1 MIDFN
6 RLTRPFSQE
15 EIKERTGKK
24 VNGVPMVFKYVPSHT
39 VVSRLNEIGAENWSF
54 VIKESKEYNN
64 EVVVLGSLRIG
75 NTVKEAYGSSI
86 VAEYKDLGSTY
97 KSASMLSLV
106 KASSLYNIPSVI
118 HTNLSPKIHQNNYQ
132 QQYSAAPPLLE
143 RSLPSS
149 CKDCG
154 VVISDAEVR
163 FSRTYSQTYQNKE
176 LCKDCQQ
183 QYRNKQ
189 NHNDIRR
196 VK

>member
-1 MIDFN
+1 MMINFN
-6 RLTRPFSQE
+6 RLTRPFLQE
-15 EIKERTGKK
+15 EIKERLGKK

-54 VIKESKEYNN
+54 IIKESKEYNN

-75 NTVKEAYGSSI
+75 DTVKEAYGSSI

-118 HTNLSPKIHQNNYQ
+118 HTNITPQ
-132 QQYSAAPPLLE
+132 QQYSAAPSEP
-143 RSLPSS
+143 SLPSS
-149 CKDCG
+149 CMDCG
-154 VVISDAEVR
+154 VVISDAEVK

-189 NHNDIRR
+189 NQNDIRR